1 LGVVD
6 AVEEHDYNKIATKA
20 EERPVLQDDEM
31 FTAQEVAQIMKV
43 SLKTVRT
50 WVQEGKLATIPIGKK
65 EYRISRNDLNAF
77 IAEQRKLRTP
87 NISADG
93 SD

>member
-1 LGVVD
+1 M
-6 AVEEHDYNKIATKA
+6 ATKVEE
-20 EERPVLQDDEM
+20 RSMLQDDEM
-31 FTAQEVAQIMKV
+31 LTAQEVAQIMKV

-87 NISADG
+87 HTNVDS
-93 SD
+93 SN